1 MKNFYIY
8 IYLDQRKPGIWT
20 FEDKIFDYQPFYIGK
35 GTRNRLD
42 IHLYKSMMN
51 VKSIKNSII
60 KSIIEE
66 TGELP
71 IHYKIYE
78 KLDESESF
86 DIETKL
92 INHFGRLDNKSGIL
106 GNHTDGGEGQ
116 SGCLVPHIKKR
127 KIYYQYDLDGNFIK
141 KWNYGKDISNFYG
154 TNSGNISTSIK
165 RNGTWHNSIWS
176 YEYLGEKIESKI
188 KYQMPYKYENIK
200 QIDKKTGVVI
210 AVYSNADEAEII
222 LGIKGSRN
230 KIVECLKNNE
240 IVNSG
245 LEDNKKK
252 TWYRS
257 KSYLGYLWEI

>member
-78 KLDESESF
+78 KF
-86 DIETKL
+86 
-92 INHFGRLDNKSGIL
+92 
-106 GNHTDGGEGQ
+106 
-116 SGCLVPHIKKR
+116 SGCMYSDLV
-127 KIYYQYDLDGNFIK
+127 
-141 KWNYGKDISNFYG
+141 
-154 TNSGNISTSIK
+154 
-165 RNGTWHNSIWS
+165 
-176 YEYLGEKIESKI
+176 
-188 KYQMPYKYENIK
+188 
-200 QIDKKTGVVI
+200 KT
-210 AVYSNADEAEII
+210 
-222 LGIKGSRN
+222 
-230 KIVECLKNNE
+230 IV
-240 IVNSG
+240 
-245 LEDNKKK
+245 
-252 TWYRS
+252 
-257 KSYLGYLWEI
+257 